1 MRKTLTLHVHMYSY
15 LRLDSDEAYGHDVN
29 RHLVPAPAHVPQQ
42 RRLDAVAQAKRRYVF
57 SISLITTKSRLA
69 SILEV

>member
-1 MRKTLTLHVHMYSY
+1 MRKTLTLHMHMYSY

-42 RRLDAVAQAKRRYVF
+42 RRFRCCGAG
-57 SISLITTKSRLA
+57 
-69 SILEV
+69 